1 MTEPSMQRLT
11 VKDFR
16 SIKGEITVG
25 LDAPIVLVHGNN
37 GAGKTSLLTAIELA
51 LTGEADSLVHRDHSY
66 LNHLVHRGAP
76 EARVTLSAELGT
88 GLTSEEIRLV
98 GGKTEGRP
106 LLPTELRRTYLE
118 RCYLAQSTLNRLLE
132 IYQDPEHG
140 SESPLTRFVKDV
152 LRLDRLDA
160 LVDGLYPAGNITRLR
175 KIAPSLPELEF
186 QTETL
191 NRRRFATDREV
202 AEAQREVDEASTAF
216 ASALDAFGLGRA
228 GVATTAEALL
238 AGAIPMFSAE
248 SEMGRLRR
256 LRQEVEAIRSRYE
269 LIPHTEREAVVE
281 LEEHWQ
287 AARAALSAWQA
298 DAGTSLDRV
307 LGTLRAKFPDVPTV
321 EASSPAIAFR
331 DADLK
336 VRSELERSRSSLE
349 ADATATDTA
358 AELAERRDKARS
370 RLAALDAQVQAA
382 SAVNDSLV
390 RALSEIAQHVTDDF
404 CPVCSR
410 DFQEQQSG
418 SLREHLDLRISKL
431 SASAAHLSNTVAQ
444 RAEAAR
450 TLRQVEQELETA
462 VLGGLPDESR
472 LDTQTWVA
480 ELNDLAAL
488 LDSIAHVVDDGSAL
502 MLEESKARAVLV
514 ESRSADSQME
524 SLRSLLAEQRTAL
537 ELGELDATDSIE
549 RAIDS
554 TSRELAT
561 RLAQLEIRAERHTE
575 VLRSRSALVLATE
588 RRAEDLERAR
598 EERAR
603 HAELASRRE
612 SFDRVRAGARELEAV
627 AARSRADTVR
637 KVFDDSLNKVWRDL
651 FVRLVPGE
659 PFLPAFRIPE
669 STGAVTAE
677 LHTVHRDGGAS
688 GTPEAMLS
696 AGNLNTSALTLFLAL
711 HLSVQ
716 PKLPW
721 LVLDDPVQSMDE
733 VHIAQ
738 LAALLRTLGR
748 QHGRRL
754 VIAVHERSLFDYL
767 AFELTPAFQGDRLI
781 TIELARGADGQTSV
795 VQKYHNWV
803 ADPVVVAG

>member
-1 MTEPSMQRLT
+1 MTEPSMQRLK

-51 LTGEADSLVHRDHSY
+51 LTGESESLVHRDHSY
-66 LNHLVHRGAP
+66 LNHLVHRGSP
-76 EARVTLSAELGT
+76 EASVTLSADLGT
-88 GLTSEEIRLV
+88 GSTSEQIRIV
-98 GGKTEGRP
+98 GGKAEGRP
-106 LLPTELRRTYLE
+106 LLPDQLRRTYLE
-118 RCYLAQSTLNRLLE
+118 RCYLAQTTLSRLLE
-132 IYQDPEHG
+132 IYQDLERG
-140 SESPLTRFVKDV
+140 GESPLTTFVKDV

-175 KIAPSLPELEF
+175 KIAPSLSELEF

-191 NRRRFATDREV
+191 SRRRSVTDREV
-202 AEAQREVDEASTAF
+202 AQAQREVDEAATSF
-216 ASALDAFGLGRA
+216 ASALDAFGVGNA
-228 GVATTAEALL
+228 GATRIVKVLL
-238 AGAIPMFSAE
+238 ASAIPTFAGDGE
-248 SEMGRLRR
+248 IGRLRR
-256 LRQEVEAIRSRYE
+256 LRQEVEAIRSRYQ
-269 LIPHTEREAVVE
+269 LMPHTEREAVVE
-281 LEEHWQ
+281 LEERWQ

-298 DAGTSLDRV
+298 DAGTSLERV

-321 EASSPAIAFR
+321 EATSPAIAFR

-336 VRSELERSRSSLE
+336 VRGELERSRSSLE
-349 ADATATDTA
+349 ADATSTAKA
-358 AELAERRDKARS
+358 AELEERRDKARS

-390 RALSEIAQHVTDDF
+390 RALSEVAQHVTDDF

-418 SLREHLDLRISKL
+418 SLREHLELRISRL
-431 SASAAHLSNTVAQ
+431 SSSAAHLSNTVAE
-444 RAEAAR
+444 RGDAAR
-450 TLRQVEQELETA
+450 TLRRIEQELET
-462 VLGGLPDESR
+462 VVSRILPDASR
-472 LDTQTWVA
+472 LDIQIWAA

-488 LDSIAHVVDDGSAL
+488 LDSIASVVDKGSAL
-502 MLEESKARAVLV
+502 MLEESSARGVLV
-514 ESRSADSQME
+514 ESRSADSQMA
-524 SLRSLLAEQRTAL
+524 SLRSLLADQRTAL
-537 ELGELDATDSIE
+537 DLGDFDATDSVE
-549 RAIDS
+549 RGIDS
-554 TSRELAT
+554 TARELAT
-561 RLAQLEIRAERHTE
+561 RLTQLEIQAERHAE
-575 VLRSRSALVLATE
+575 VLRTRSALVLETE
-588 RRAEDLERAR
+588 RRAEVLERAR
-598 EERAR
+598 EEREQQT
-603 HAELASRRE
+603 ELASRRE
-612 SFDRVRAGARELEAV
+612 SFDRVRAGARGLEAV
-627 AARSRADTVR
+627 AVRSRADSVR

-659 PFLPAFRIPE
+659 PFVPAFRVPE

-716 PKLPW
+716 PELPW

-738 LAALLRTLGR
+738 LAALLRTLSR

-767 AFELTPAFQGDRLI
+767 SFELTPAFQGDRLI
-781 TIELARGADGQTSV
+781 TIELARAADGQTSV
-795 VQKYHNWV
+795 VQKYHNWI